1 MTSLLLTRASLA
13 SDRCDVVEAAYAE
26 YAASPNAEERR
37 ASPSNSGRDSQGLI

>member
-1 MTSLLLTRASLA
+1 MTSRLLTRVSFA

-37 ASPSNSGRDSQGLI
+37 ASPSNPGRDSQGLI